1 MTDPLNSDAIG
12 HRTWTDA
19 EYRIITTKGWTTV
32 SGKARGFFG
41 VHHDQDTERHVLTHL
56 PTGVSL
62 GGAPD
67 PEAPRRAATAVKG
80 MWDWSFT
87 DYTGQP
93 TLESIMAIRIVRKS
107 HGLTH
112 PGNRPAGTAPGV
124 GEGPPAGGSGAPAA
138 GRAPGGAGP
147 RRRIRTG

>member
-1 MTDPLNSDAIG
+1 MNTKPLNSDAIG

-19 EYRIITTKGWTTV
+19 EYRIITTKGWATV

-41 VHHDQDTERHVLTHL
+41 VHQDQDTERHVLTHL

-67 PEAPRRAATAVKG
+67 PEAPRRAATAVKN

-87 DYTGQP
+87 SYSGQP
-93 TLESIMAIRIVRKS
+93 TPNAMRAIRIVLKS
-107 HGLTH
+107 FGLTH
-112 PGNRPAGTAPGV
+112 PDNAPRWTGPEVVERLAAAGS
-124 GEGPPAGGSGAPAA
+124 AGLPSLSTVPAA
-138 GRAPGGAGP
+138 
-147 RRRIRTG
+147 

>member
-1 MTDPLNSDAIG
+1 MNTKPLNSDAIG
-12 HRTWTDA
+12 HRVWTDA

-41 VHHDQDTERHVLTHL
+41 VHNDQDTERHVLTHL

-62 GGAPD
+62 GGTPV
-67 PEAPRRAATAVKG
+67 PEAPRRAATAVKN

-93 TLESIMAIRIVRKS
+93 TLESIMAIRIVLRS
-107 HGLTH
+107 HDLTH
-112 PGNRPAGTAPGV
+112 PDNAPRWTGPEVVEQLAAAGPAGLPSLSTVSAV
-124 GEGPPAGGSGAPAA
+124 
-138 GRAPGGAGP
+138 
-147 RRRIRTG
+147 

>member
-1 MTDPLNSDAIG
+1 MADPLNSDAIG
-12 HRTWTDA
+12 HRVWTDA

-32 SGKARGFFG
+32 SGKAQGFFG

-62 GGAPD
+62 GGAPA
-67 PEAPRRAATAVKG
+67 PESPRRAATVVKN

-87 DYTGQP
+87 DYSGQP
-93 TLESIMAIRIVRKS
+93 TLESIMAIRIVLKS

-112 PGNRPAGTAPGV
+112 PDNAPRWTGPEVIEQLAAAAPAGRPSLSTV
-124 GEGPPAGGSGAPAA
+124 PAV
-138 GRAPGGAGP
+138 
-147 RRRIRTG
+147 

>member
-1 MTDPLNSDAIG
+1 MNTKPLNSDAVG

-19 EYRIITTKGWTTV
+19 EYRIITSKGWITV

-67 PEAPRRAATAVKG
+67 PEAPWRAATAVKN
-80 MWDWSFT
+80 MWNWSFT
-87 DYTGQP
+87 DYSGQP
-93 TLESIMAIRIVRKS
+93 PLESIMAIRIVLEI

-112 PGNRPAGTAPGV
+112 PDNAPRWTGPEVIEQLAAAGPAGLPSLSTV
-124 GEGPPAGGSGAPAA
+124 PAV
-138 GRAPGGAGP
+138 
-147 RRRIRTG
+147 